1 MNEIIK
7 RISSLKLGAQYI
19 LAVFI
24 LGSLIHQDFF
34 YTCVQHPIYM
44 LLLLSFM
51 PTANLTVCLLVFNNP
66 PTPDSFP
73 HLHLL
78 PLNFKLF
85 LAQASGSQK
94 VDKPAS
100 PSAGQHENLGTRTIS
115 GYQIN

>member
-1 MNEIIK
+1 MSNTLYIK
-7 RISSLKLGAQYI
+7 L
-19 LAVFI
+19 
-24 LGSLIHQDFF
+24 
-34 YTCVQHPIYM
+34 P
-44 LLLLSFM
+44 LSFM

-66 PTPDSFP
+66 PTPDSLP

-100 PSAGQHENLGTRTIS
+100 PSAGQHENLGKRTIS
-115 GYQIN
+115 GYQMN